1 MVTLKYPRGWS
12 FGATD
17 NVVKVEKQIH
27 RLDRDIYI
35 QARTYSEGPTNGWID
50 RFINGM
56 RKGFTVQ
63 DILDGLFDGIIDTD
77 ERNRPSELVPLP
89 PIEELVKKNSDV
101 ERINDG
107 YLSLE
112 DIAKD
117 KNVSLATVKRW
128 RAANRVNKVK
138 GVFYVVEEPEDQ
150 PE

>member
-1 MVTLKYPRGWS
+1 
-12 FGATD
+12 
-17 NVVKVEKQIH
+17 
-27 RLDRDIYI
+27 
-35 QARTYSEGPTNGWID
+35 
-50 RFINGM
+50 M

-89 PIEELVKKNSDV
+89 PIEELLKKNSDV

-128 RAANRVNKVK
+128 RDAKRVNKVK
-138 GVFYVVEEPEDQ
+138 GVWYVIEDPEDQ

>member
-17 NVVKVEKQIH
+17 NVVKVEKLIH

-35 QARTYSEGPTNGWID
+35 QARTYSEGPANGWID

-56 RKGFTVQ
+56 RKGFSVEE
-63 DILDGLFDGIIDTD
+63 ILDGKFDGIIDTD
-77 ERNRPSELVPLP
+77 ERNRPAELVPLP
-89 PIEELVKKNSDV
+89 PIEELSKSNGDIQK
-101 ERINDG
+101 INDW
-107 YLSLE
+107 YLSLD
-112 DIAKD
+112 DIAAD

>member
-12 FGATD
+12 FWATD
-17 NVVKVEKQIH
+17 NAVKVEKLIH

-35 QARTYSEGPTNGWID
+35 QARTYSEGPVNGWID
-50 RFINGM
+50 RFIEGM

-89 PIEELVKKNSDV
+89 PIEELLKKNSDV

-128 RAANRVNKVK
+128 RDAKRVNKVK
-138 GVFYVVEEPEDQ
+138 GVWYVIEDPEDQ

>member
-17 NVVKVEKQIH
+17 NVVKVEKLIH

-35 QARTYSEGPTNGWID
+35 QARTYSEGPANGWID

-77 ERNRPSELVPLP
+77 ERNRPAELVPLP

-128 RAANRVNKVK
+128 RDAKRVNKVK
-138 GVFYVVEEPEDQ
+138 GVWYVVEEPEDQ

>member
-35 QARTYSEGPTNGWID
+35 QARTYYEGPANGGID

-77 ERNRPSELVPLP
+77 ERNRPAELIPLP
-89 PIEELVKKNSDV
+89 SIEELVKRNSDV
-101 ERINDG
+101 ERIND
-107 YLSLE
+107 
-112 DIAKD
+112 
-117 KNVSLATVKRW
+117 
-128 RAANRVNKVK
+128 
-138 GVFYVVEEPEDQ
+138 
-150 PE
+150 